1 MSMCII
7 CVCNVFPRETKGS
20 AFQCRLSSDVR
31 VLSTVFVNNTNER
44 DRSVD
49 FMNDT
54 VDIDVLY
61 QRILVGGA
69 LTFFSLN
76 RTGAHLTVNDCLFE
90 DNIANRNENN
100 TRPVLLR
107 ENGHGGA
114 VLIRL
119 AGVSNSNVVINNSR
133 FLHNVA
139 QVDGAGVYL
148 SLSSNATNNTIEF
161 SHLVFHNNT
170 VQEAGGGGISV
181 NSFEV
186 SVSNQIIIS
195 DSVFTN
201 NNASA
206 GGALSLVLY
215 QGDHE
220 DDPDNL
226 TFRNCTF
233 RNNTAE
239 NDGTAVGLFSL
250 LHVDEIGFPVWFED
264 W

>member
-1 MSMCII
+1 MCII
-7 CVCNVFPRETKGS
+7 FPRETKGS
-20 AFQCRLSSDVR
+20 AFQCRLSSDVK

-44 DRSVD
+44 DRSVN

-76 RTGAHLTVNDCLFE
+76 RTGAHLTVDECHFQ
-90 DNIANRNENN
+90 DNVANRNENN

-119 AGVSNSNVVINNSR
+119 AGVSYSNVVIQNSR

-148 SLSSNATNNTIEF
+148 SLSSSATNNTIEF
-161 SHLVFHNNT
+161 SHLEFHNNT
-170 VQEAGGGGISV
+170 VKEAGGGGISL

-206 GGALSLVLY
+206 GGAVSLVLY

-220 DDPDNL
+220 DEQDNL

-250 LHVDEIGFPVWFED
+250 LHVDEIGFPVSFED